1 MYHLIYKSKA
11 TGEFSPSDLK
21 TLLIR
26 ARMRNGEVGVT
37 GILVYSGGWFLQAL
51 EGEQAAVE
59 AIFSRIEKD
68 PRHGD
73 ITVVDRTAT
82 LGRRRMFGDWSMA
95 FADAVG
101 VATVLKGFVDLKSG
115 VTLSDIDQ
123 TQALQALKMCRQEP
137 SALAV

>member
-26 ARMRNGEVGVT
+26 ARMRNRDVRVT

-68 PRHGD
+68 PRHGN
-73 ITVVDRTAT
+73 IIVVDRTPMV
-82 LGRRRMFGDWSMA
+82 GKRRMFGDWSMA
-95 FADAVG
+95 FADAAG

-115 VTLSDIDQ
+115 LALSDVEQ
-123 TQALQALKMCRQEP
+123 TQALQLLKACSHDAL
-137 SALAV
+137 ALAV